1 MQLLLTKSE
10 ELTCKV
16 DDTSKVVEDFKCAFQ
31 NLDRDVEALEGIES
45 LVATQEREN
54 EIKMEEIECEENDQL
69 NSIESLLE
77 EKKETAEAIRNF
89 THPCGGPG
97 WKLVTYTDYRI
108 EPCPHGFQTGLD
120 GRPHVCVP
128 VEMPATSAMTCR
140 AAPLTYPT
148 EDYSSVCGR
157 IAAYQIGLAAGFE
170 GSLGMGS
177 ALLNQAYLSGISLTN
192 TGTLGDMTNPLIHI
206 WSFAVGET
214 QSQSSSAPSHR
225 CPCDAGSF
233 SAPSF
238 VGENYFCEG
247 GNTGVMGDPG
257 TLYAGNVLWDGLGC
271 IPDSDCCSRMNHPY
285 FVRHLGT
292 TTQDLML
299 RFCYNNGANSEN
311 FALELIE
318 LYIK

>member
-31 NLDRDVEALEGIES
+31 NLDGDVEALEGIES
-45 LVATQEREN
+45 LVAIQEREN
-54 EIKMEEIECEENDQL
+54 EMKMEQNECEENDQL

-77 EKKETAEAIRNF
+77 EKKETAEAIRDF

-97 WKLVTYTDYRI
+97 WKLVTYEDYRI
-108 EPCPHGFQTGLD
+108 EPCPEGFETDLD

-128 VEMPATSAMTCR
+128 VETTATPAQTCR
-140 AAPLTYPT
+140 TAPLTYPT

-157 IAAYQIGLAAGFE
+157 IAAYQIGLAGGFKGAGF
-170 GSLGMGS
+170 GLD
-177 ALLNQAYLSGISLTN
+177 QAYLSGVSLTN
-192 TGTLGDMTNPLIHI
+192 TGTLGDVTNPLIHI

-214 QSQSSSAPSHR
+214 QSRSSLDLASR
-225 CPCDAGSF
+225 CPCDGGIIL
-233 SAPSF
+233 PPF

-247 GNTGVMGDPG
+247 GNTGDMGDPG
-257 TLYAGNVLWDGLGC
+257 TLYAGNLLWDGLGC
-271 IPDSDCCSRMNHPY
+271 IPDSDCCSRINHPY

-292 TTQDLML
+292 TTRDLML
-299 RFCYNNGANSEN
+299 RFCYSNSANSEN
-311 FALELIE
+311 IALEVIE

>member
-54 EIKMEEIECEENDQL
+54 EMKIEEIECEENDQL

-77 EKKETAEAIRNF
+77 EKKETAEAIRDF

-97 WKLVTYTDYRI
+97 WKLVTYTDYRM
-108 EPCPHGFQTGLD
+108 EPCPEGFETDLD

-128 VEMPATSAMTCR
+128 VETTATSAMTCSS
-140 AAPLTYPT
+140 APITYPT

-157 IAAYQIGLAAGFE
+157 VAAYQIGLAGAFK
-170 GSLGMGS
+170 GSLGSLDLG
-177 ALLNQAYLSGISLTN
+177 LDEAYLSGISLTN
-192 TGTLGDMTNPLIHI
+192 TGTLGDPTNPLIHI

-214 QSQSSSAPSHR
+214 QSQSSDIENR
-225 CPCDAGSF
+225 CPCDAGSLT
-233 SAPSF
+233 APSF

-257 TLYAGNVLWDGLGC
+257 TLYAGNLLWDGLGC
-271 IPDSDCCSRMNHPY
+271 IPDSDCCSRINHPY

-292 TTQDLML
+292 TTRDLML
-299 RFCYNNGANSEN
+299 RFCYYNDADSDNIAI
-311 FALELIE
+311 ELIE